1 MYIYICVCVSII
13 YSKPQVK
20 INGFF
25 VFGVVLSIY
34 NYIYIFVV
42 RYLVIFSEM
51 VFKIIEDGYN
61 L

>member
-1 MYIYICVCVSII
+1 MYVYIYMCVSII

-20 INGFF
+20 INVFF

>member
-1 MYIYICVCVSII
+1 MCVSII

-20 INGFF
+20 INCFF

-42 RYLVIFSEM
+42 KYLVIFSEM